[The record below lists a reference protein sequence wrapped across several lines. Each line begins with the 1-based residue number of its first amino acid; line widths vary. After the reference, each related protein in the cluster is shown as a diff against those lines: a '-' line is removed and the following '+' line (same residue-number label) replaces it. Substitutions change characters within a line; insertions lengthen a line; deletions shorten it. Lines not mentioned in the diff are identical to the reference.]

1 LLTLLQTQIMKKY
14 LFLVVLTILSSC
26 KVNQLTGK
34 KTFNV
39 FSNKQLFP
47 MAFSQYESFLKENP
61 VIRNTS
67 ESQNI
72 KDIGGRIAKAAQLYF
87 EYKGAPNYLKEYA
100 WEYNLVQ
107 NDQRN
112 AWCMPGG
119 KIVFYTGI
127 LPVAANSDG
136 IAAIMGHEVAHALLD
151 HGGQRMSLSLAQQGL
166 NLVALKAT
174 EKQPEKKC
182 KAILTAYGLGSTVG
196 AVLPFSRK
204 HESEADKI
212 GLELMILAGY
222 SPQEAPLLWERMR
235 AASGG
240 KAPPELLSTHPSS
253 QRRIDNLKRWIP
265 EAQKKAAEI
274 QSRE

>member
-1 LLTLLQTQIMKKY
+1 MKKY
-14 LFLVVLTILSSC
+14 IFLVVLSFLSSC

-47 MAFSQYESFLKENP
+47 MVFSQYESFLKEHP
-61 VIRNTS
+61 RD
-67 ESQNI
+67 SQYVW
-72 KDIGGRIAKAAQLYF
+72 KPKYQRHWGRIAKAAQLYF
-87 EYKGAPNYLKEYA
+87 EYKGAPNYLKEFA

-112 AWCMPGG
+112 AWWMPRG

-174 EKQPEKKC
+174 EKQPEKKR

-204 HESEADKI
+204 QESEADKI

-222 SPQEAPLLWERMR
+222 NPQEAPLLWERMK
-235 AASGG
+235 APSGG
-240 KAPPELLSTHPSS
+240 KAPPELLCTHPSS